1 MNWPGY
7 SVLADVR
14 ELMMVLWMGQQVAD
28 SEKSAA
34 EFGRRVETLRNDGH
48 RKEWSPF

>member
-1 MNWPGY
+1 MERADYGFDIMNWPGY

-14 ELMMVLWMGQQVAD
+14 ELMMVLWMGQQAGG

-34 EFGRRVETLRNDGH
+34 EFSR
-48 RKEWSPF
+48 WIQ